1 VISTMGKDQKK
12 NKSQELLK
20 NLEVIEKEEVNVTN
34 DEQKQLRSMFRE
46 SLTFD

>member
-1 VISTMGKDQKK
+1 MGKDQKK